1 MKFLRNPL
9 LSAFQYYNEAEQS
22 KELYVFIEL
31 PSLPQPGPHLGAWV
45 LRGPKR
51 WRGHRS
57 EASKNMCF
65 FTTELKDGRNP
76 KEVKW
81 SF

>member
-22 KELYVFIEL
+22 KELYVLIEL

-51 WRGHRS
+51 WRGSQIGSIEKHV
-57 EASKNMCF
+57 F
-65 FTTELKDGRNP
+65 LPTELKDGRNP